1 MAFDRCETS
10 ADQGGGDELKEAGIP
25 VTLELEEER
34 LVRDRMKRRNP
45 DCVDVSLDGTSF
57 GYRVVTE
64 DASEQCCQPVL
75 TAMKADVSRS
85 GAHSDHAHES
95 YADVPDAPATL
106 TVPVVSSHL
115 GTTRE
120 TRGATRRTAATT
132 RIMKRHISEREVA
145 GDVQASDTTSEP
157 PQPIKISWSSSIR
170 ITMFIRRI
178 RNLVHRRRERVA
190 RKVGVVLFFFTLV
203 HIAALVFELRAYLG
217 SRTINATQALRS
229 DTTAGLSNACVL
241 LHIIVMVP
249 TGSSYLVWVHFACH
263 AADSAIRGVYFL
275 KVVDNRAWAS
285 YHLLLW
291 SLGLWPA
298 CAVVLRKLFRAIA
311 AFSVITRNEASTAAL
326 VAFAAAFPTGVYL
339 TLNSAMCLAFVDDP
353 LEFCGT
359 RVKMNC
365 AIMTSLAASSWV
377 PAMAV
382 LTPISFEQLTSL
394 DLLPSQWVAALFYTI
409 AYVGTVSLL
418 SFTER
423 FERPTVTVIFLA
435 QSVSVSSVGAMM
447 SVGFGVAQHVQA
459 DDTANVLNN
468 HKTATTTKY
477 GALAPWRRAMFTF
490 TLVDVA
496 VACSLPSHW
505 QSVTFPLSF
514 ACSIFHFWISAEHE
528 LCLWPIVHFM
538 VHMMSLGPYAYRM
551 IQSRDY
557 ALVARMATYS
567 FLCYPL
573 VGRAAFAVRRQAREN
588 KAGTALTAAS
598 FCVLWTVVIP
608 TSLYFSIDSAGRAR
622 FAGPMVVG
630 ICDGFQL
637 AMLCIPLRRMLV
649 DSADEQLVAGAVL
662 QRKSQRKLGRSTPV
676 RSRGIVWR
684 CPIRREFRP

>member
-1 MAFDRCETS
+1 
-10 ADQGGGDELKEAGIP
+10 
-25 VTLELEEER
+25 
-34 LVRDRMKRRNP
+34 
-45 DCVDVSLDGTSF
+45 
-57 GYRVVTE
+57 
-64 DASEQCCQPVL
+64 
-75 TAMKADVSRS
+75 
-85 GAHSDHAHES
+85 
-95 YADVPDAPATL
+95 
-106 TVPVVSSHL
+106 
-115 GTTRE
+115 
-120 TRGATRRTAATT
+120 
-132 RIMKRHISEREVA
+132 
-145 GDVQASDTTSEP
+145 
-157 PQPIKISWSSSIR
+157 
-170 ITMFIRRI
+170 
-178 RNLVHRRRERVA
+178 
-190 RKVGVVLFFFTLV
+190 
-203 HIAALVFELRAYLG
+203 
-217 SRTINATQALRS
+217 
-229 DTTAGLSNACVL
+229 
-241 LHIIVMVP
+241 
-249 TGSSYLVWVHFACH
+249 
-263 AADSAIRGVYFL
+263 
-275 KVVDNRAWAS
+275 
-285 YHLLLW
+285 
-291 SLGLWPA
+291 
-298 CAVVLRKLFRAIA
+298 
-311 AFSVITRNEASTAAL
+311 
-326 VAFAAAFPTGVYL
+326 
-339 TLNSAMCLAFVDDP
+339 
-353 LEFCGT
+353 
-359 RVKMNC
+359 
-365 AIMTSLAASSWV
+365 
-377 PAMAV
+377 
-382 LTPISFEQLTSL
+382 
-394 DLLPSQWVAALFYTI
+394 
-409 AYVGTVSLL
+409 
-418 SFTER
+418 
-423 FERPTVTVIFLA
+423 
-435 QSVSVSSVGAMM
+435 
-447 SVGFGVAQHVQA
+447 
-459 DDTANVLNN
+459 
-468 HKTATTTKY
+468 
-477 GALAPWRRAMFTF
+477 MFTF